1 MKSDAPSAAPVG
13 VVIATHTD
21 FGARLLKA
29 ADFIIGPQEHCLS
42 ISIDVSHEVE
52 LTLAAIKE
60 AIAATD
66 RGAGVLVVTD
76 MFGGTPTNL
85 SLSLLGTG
93 RLEVVTGGNLP
104 MLIKILTSRTVPW
117 NVWRPRPSRRG
128 ARASSSPGGVAQ
140 KGGRGLAMH
149 FVRIDN
155 RLVHGQVIETW
166 LPHTRATMIVVVN
179 DELSGNVLR
188 QEIMS
193 LAIPDGVEIV
203 FLAVADVPRFF
214 FPGHAAKPRRADPV
228 LLVRGRQGGL
238 RGRVWLRGPQFGES
252 ALRPGEKQVCPHVA
266 LSKEDERCLRFFTQ
280 HGVKIDFRCVPG
292 DSELPR
298 AF

>member
-29 ADFIIGPQEHCLS
+29 AEFIIGPQEHCLS

-93 RLEVVTGGNLP
+93 RLEVVTGVNLP
-104 MLIKILTSRTVPW
+104 MLIKILTSRTVPLE
-117 NVWRPRPSRRG
+117 R
-128 ARASSSPGGVAQ
+128 
-140 KGGRGLAMH
+140 LATEAKQA
-149 FVRIDN
+149 
-155 RLVHGQVIETW
+155 GCQG
-166 LPHTRATMIVVVN
+166 IVVAG
-179 DELSGNVLR
+179 EVLR
-188 QEIMS
+188 KK
-193 LAIPDGVEIV
+193 
-203 FLAVADVPRFF
+203 VAE
-214 FPGHAAKPRRADPV
+214 G
-228 LLVRGRQGGL
+228 
-238 RGRVWLRGPQFGES
+238 
-252 ALRPGEKQVCPHVA
+252 
-266 LSKEDERCLRFFTQ
+266 
-280 HGVKIDFRCVPG
+280 
-292 DSELPR
+292 
-298 AF
+298 